1 MGGGGGVM
9 SERKIN
15 YDKLSKE
22 EIIALL
28 QTLDKRELRSLLSKV
43 EKRKFADF
51 IDKFY
56 EEEINEENLKRYV
69 KWKCVE
75 APKIGAGIAVLIII
89 FFILSVMFIPSEASA
104 AILILSGLCVFIC
117 AAIIGAQD
125 FYYYLSIF
133 SKSDP
138 EKFSD
143 LPQYL
148 IGQSSLEDFYREYF
162 QNSSERDLRILAVE
176 AGKIYRTLEKVTIKD
191 LEKIVAKVKA
201 ELDDFIEK
209 AFERFLNKL
218 EISKNEESYTNTNV
232 IKDIPLFTLYVMD
245 SILQT
250 TSDRRTAAYKFYHTW
265 QTMWKELKYKT
276 A

>member
-1 MGGGGGVM
+1 M
-9 SERKIN
+9 SEKKIN

-22 EIIALL
+22 ELITLL
-28 QTLDKRELRSLLSKV
+28 QKLDEKELKSLLSKV
-43 EKRKFADF
+43 EKGKFASF

-56 EEEINEENLKRYV
+56 EEEINEENLKRYI

-75 APKIGAGIAVLIII
+75 KPKAEAGIVVLVIISL
-89 FFILSVMFIPSEASA
+89 ILSVMLIPTGASA
-104 AILILSGLCVFIC
+104 AILFLSVLCAVIC
-117 AAIIGAQD
+117 GAIISGQD
-125 FYYYLSIF
+125 FYYRLSVF
-133 SKSDP
+133 SKSDL

-176 AGKIYRTLEKVTIKD
+176 AGKIYQTLEKVTIKD
-191 LEKIVAKVKA
+191 LEKIVDKVKA
-201 ELDDFIEK
+201 EIDDFIEK